1 MSVILTALLLPVTLP
16 PAMASTSSPAR
27 DYSSFFTDSVL
38 MGSGWS
44 PCPQPVTWSVDVRHL
59 TTTAATREI
68 RRLQRAMSQWSLAS
82 GIPMD
87 FIGRQKL
94 TYDTRVHHLNPADG
108 STPQTRHIYIGFY
121 GSKEVPGLAGNVIGL
136 AMPTSVVVSDR
147 ELVSGMAVFRSGYV
161 TRQQVEEPRRLA
173 HLYLHELGHI
183 FGLGH
188 ATTQANVM
196 YPTLGTMTDL
206 GPGDRDGVR
215 AFTQTR
221 ERCAA

>member
-1 MSVILTALLLPVTLP
+1 MSVILTALLLPATLP
-16 PAMASTSSPAR
+16 TAMASTSSPAR

-121 GSKEVPGLAGNVIGL
+121 GGKEVSGLSGNVVGLAR
-136 AMPTSVVVSDR
+136 PTSMLAR
-147 ELVSGMAVFRSGYV
+147 EVVSGMAVFRRGYV
-161 TRQQVEEPRRLA
+161 LREQSEEPRHLTN
-173 HLYLHELGHI
+173 LYLHELW
-183 FGLGH
+183 
-188 ATTQANVM
+188 
-196 YPTLGTMTDL
+196 GTSSAS
-206 GPGDRDGVR
+206 V
-215 AFTQTR
+215 TR
-221 ERCAA
+221 HHLPM

>member
-1 MSVILTALLLPVTLP
+1 
-16 PAMASTSSPAR
+16 MASTSSPAR
-27 DYSSFFTDSVL
+27 DYSSLFTNSVL
-38 MGSGWS
+38 MGSGCS
-44 PCPQPVTWSVDVRHL
+44 PCPQPVTWSVDVRQL
-59 TTTAATREI
+59 TTRAASREI
-68 RRLQRAMSQWSLAS
+68 RRLQRATGRWSLAS
-82 GIPMD
+82 GIPRD
-87 FIGRQKL
+87 FIGRHKL
-94 TYDTRVHHLNPADG
+94 TSDTRLHDLNPADG

-121 GSKEVPGLAGNVIGL
+121 GSKEVPGFAGNVIGL

-188 ATTQANVM
+188 ANTQANVM